1 MKRIP
6 LISLQKGI
14 YQVLTM
20 HQTAAVFDDVPEN
33 FEVKPPY
40 ITLGA
45 FTCRSNGAK
54 IEDISDVSLQ
64 IHVWSEYQGKK
75 EVNEIANDVITVL
88 GLVEI
93 PMEDDFKTIKQ
104 EISMFESFAEDE
116 NGYHGVIT
124 LDCKVQNLKR
134 S

>member
-6 LISLQKGI
+6 LISLQKGV
-14 YQVLTM
+14 YQVLTT
-20 HQTAAVFDDVPEN
+20 HQTTPVFDDVPDS
-33 FEVKPPY
+33 EVKPPY